1 MNKKQLIAL
10 IVISIFTLI
19 LGIID
24 SVKRNITTYNDSLKE
39 YDERI
44 VSHSWERD
52 GGSDIETIYF
62 TEEGDFGYY
71 CSCGSPVDYYDLCD
85 SYKYDKETNTIKLQ
99 CLPGVKINEL
109 KIIEVTDTKLV
120 LDFEGEKREFITE
133 YSHLI
138 DNPLSFA
145 GIKFKTSNAK
155 EDIEIEFTK
164 DGNFEAY
171 NKTKNKYA
179 LGSETCFNWTYSK
192 EKNEITLDCQDH
204 TRTVKIN
211 KYNKETNELELYF
224 KKENKTYNFVE
235 QKDNN

>member
-1 MNKKQLIAL
+1 MNKKQKTAL

-24 SVKRNITTYNDSLKE
+24 SVKRNQTTYNDSLKE

-62 TEEGDFGYY
+62 TEDGKFGYY

-85 SYKYDKETNTIKLQ
+85 SYKYDQETNTIKLQ
-99 CLPGVKINEL
+99 CLPGVKVDKL
-109 KIIEVTDTKLV
+109 KILEVTDTKLV

-145 GIKFKTSNAK
+145 GIKFRTTGSK
-155 EDIEIEFTK
+155 EEIELEFTK
-164 DGNFEAY
+164 EGNFEAF
-171 NKTKNKYA
+171 NKTKQKYA
-179 LGSETCFNWTYSK
+179 LGSDICFNWTYSK
-192 EKNEITLDCQDH
+192 EKNEIYLDCQTE
-204 TRTVKIN
+204 TRTIQVK
-211 KYNKETNELELYF
+211 KYNTKTNELELYF
-224 KKENKTYNFVE
+224 KHEDKTLYFTKV
-235 QKDNN
+235 KDNN

>member
-10 IVISIFTLI
+10 IVISIFALI

-192 EKNEITLDCQDH
+192 EKSEITLDCQDH